1 MTVED
6 DVTGVATERRARKLA
21 RVYGVTGK
29 TRWSRSP
36 MKADAALLERIAQQ
50 PLPESVPNVLIPW
63 GDLYRR
69 GYHQGITHLHHF
81 YTRRNLIVF
90 ARLWEL
96 AADFDASLRDALRF
110 WLLSYNAAHATIMTR
125 VVAKSGQKDLVVTS
139 AQPGVL
145 YISGLPVEK
154 NLLAGLKRKL
164 KTIAEAFALIYG
176 RAGKVE
182 VYQKP

>member
-1 MTVED
+1 MYEAIDPDGKKGAIRHAIWSDLLHCPACLREVALWDSCASLNPARIDTVFRCPRCAHEASFDDASRVTVTVED

-69 GYHQGITHLHHF
+69 GYHQGITHLHQF
-81 YTRRNLIVF
+81 STR
-90 ARLWEL
+90 
-96 AADFDASLRDALRF
+96 
-110 WLLSYNAAHATIMTR
+110 
-125 VVAKSGQKDLVVTS
+125 
-139 AQPGVL
+139 
-145 YISGLPVEK
+145 
-154 NLLAGLKRKL
+154 
-164 KTIAEAFALIYG
+164 AET
-176 RAGKVE
+176 
-182 VYQKP
+182 